1 MVNDMQK
8 IEITKE
14 SIFGAQ
20 NYAPLSVVL
29 EKGKGEFLWDVEGVK
44 YLDMMSAYSAVSHGH
59 SHPELIRIIKEQVE
73 KLSVVSRAY
82 YTKNLG
88 DFLETLTKITKM
100 DRALIMNTG
109 GEAVE
114 TAIKAA
120 RRWGYFNKAIPE
132 NKAEIIVADGN
143 FHGRTTT
150 IVGFSSDPD
159 YKKGFGPFT
168 PGFKMANYCN
178 NHCSCSSKCENSIES
193 FKKLINK
200 NTCAILVEPIQGEG
214 GINVPRKGWLKQLS
228 KLCKE
233 NKILLLVDEIQSG
246 LGRTGKLFAF
256 NHENIKPDGVIIGKA
271 LGGGM
276 LPISAFLSSHEV
288 MDNFNPGSHGS
299 TFGGN
304 PLAAAVGKRSL
315 ELLYEDNLIE
325 NSKELGA
332 YLKKE
337 LNNMDLDIIKE
348 VRGEGLWLGVEILS
362 DRTSAK
368 NLCKEL
374 MLKQV
379 LTKET
384 HETVIRFAPPLMI
397 SKENIDLGLEKIKEV
412 FTTYKPKKISAKKA
426 S

>member
-1 MVNDMQK
+1 MQK

-100 DRALIMNTG
+100 DRALVMNTG
-109 GEAVE
+109 AEAVE

-168 PGFKMANYCN
+168 PGFKMANYCT
-178 NHCSCSSKCENSIES
+178 NHCSCSSKCEDSIES

-276 LPISAFLSSHEV
+276 LPISAFLSSQEV

-325 NSKELGA
+325 NSKALGA

-337 LNNMDLDIIKE
+337 LINMDLDIIKE

-397 SKENIDLGLEKIKEV
+397 SKENIDLGLEKINEV
-412 FTTYKPKKISAKKA
+412 FTTYRAKKISAKKA